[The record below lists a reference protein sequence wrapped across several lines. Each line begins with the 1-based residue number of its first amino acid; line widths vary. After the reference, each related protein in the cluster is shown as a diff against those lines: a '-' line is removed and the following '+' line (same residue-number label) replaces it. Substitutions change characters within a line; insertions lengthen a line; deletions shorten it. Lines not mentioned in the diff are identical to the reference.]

1 MGCPGGCI
9 NGGGM
14 PIVSAQIRNSG
25 LNYKQKRSEALY
37 TEDSECKVRKSH
49 ENTQIQ
55 ELYKNFLKEP
65 NSELAH
71 ELLHTH
77 YSKKERFQ

>member
-1 MGCPGGCI
+1 MAAVCRL
-9 NGGGM
+9 
-14 PIVSAQIRNSG
+14 SALRFATAV
-25 LNYKQKRSEALY
+25 YKQKRSEALY